1 MAEEK
6 TQKDTDDLAACTDK
20 DLEAFD
26 LDFSSSPKN
35 ELAMNIVIQTA
46 LLKAALSRKAR
57 LTHPCLFRVHS
68 KRSQTCLC
76 TKLHRALLVIFSIK
90 CKANHFQE
98 GAQNGRIPLL

>member
-20 DLEAFD
+20 ELEAFD
-26 LDFSSSPKN
+26 LDLSSNPKN
-35 ELAMNIVIQTA
+35 ELAMNIVTQTA
-46 LLKAALSRKAR
+46 LHTDALSRKAR

-76 TKLHRALLVIFSIK
+76 TKLHRALLVICSIK
-90 CKANHFQE
+90 CNANPSHE
-98 GAQNGRIPLL
+98 GAQIG